1 MGFNNHAK
9 GMLYLF
15 SICFLTGALSNKPS
29 RIPVDWRSSS
39 TALADSRIPLCPDAL
54 VSRAACTHTL
64 RHTWQLGVYR
74 KVGGGG
80 APKWFLHPPEN
91 LRADASLGRL
101 QQKKKTKEMRTQ
113 KKKTKRTKKK
123 RTKKEMKKKT
133 KEMRT
138 QKKKTKRTKKKRTK
152 KEMKKKTKEMRTKK
166 EKKKTKE
173 VRTHTGKEKKKEKKS
188 A

>member
-1 MGFNNHAK
+1 MH
-9 GMLYLF
+9 
-15 SICFLTGALSNKPS
+15 
-29 RIPVDWRSSS
+29 
-39 TALADSRIPLCPDAL
+39 
-54 VSRAACTHTL
+54 THTQTHL
-64 RHTWQLGVYR
+64 AMGCVQED
-74 KVGGGG
+74 GGG
-80 APKWFLHPPEN
+80 APKWFLHPPGN

-101 QQKKKTKEMRTQ
+101 QQ
-113 KKKTKRTKKK
+113 
-123 RTKKEMKKKT
+123 KKKT

-173 VRTHTGKEKKKEKKS
+173 VRTHTGKEKKKEKKKS